1 MTKIELFSED
11 LHDLSTFF
19 KVLSHPARMTILR
32 YLADTGTC
40 ISGDISKELPLSRT
54 TVQQHLAELKNTGF
68 IKGEIKGVRNNY
80 CLNPENIRRIKQQI
94 DQFLDDLGDTNN
106 EIC

>member
-11 LHDLSTFF
+11 LRDLSALY
-19 KVLSHPARMTILR
+19 KVLSHPARLAILK
-32 YLADTGTC
+32 YLADTKTC
-40 ISGDISKELPLSRT
+40 ISGDISGELPLSRT
-54 TVQQHLAELKNTGF
+54 TVQQHLAELNKTGF

-80 CLNPENIRRIKQQI
+80 CLNPENIRRIKQQM
-94 DQFLDDLGDTNN
+94 DQFLEELSDTNN